1 MEEPQNIRIQFQA
14 TEDDIRLVR
23 MLFEQSGWTLTEVDL
38 GAADEGDNQLWT
50 LMVTEEQR
58 DRFGRA
64 SCRERV

>member
-38 GAADEGDNQLWT
+38 GAA
-50 LMVTEEQR
+50 VK
-58 DRFGRA
+58 
-64 SCRERV
+64 